1 MLEEIGIPRL
11 VVGGLG
17 SGSGKTSISLG
28 LTAALRARGRTV
40 QTFKVGADFI
50 DTAYL
55 AHASR
60 RPCRNLDSWLLG
72 ADGVRRSLA
81 HGALGADCV
90 IVEGAMGLLDGHGMV
105 PEAPGERLT
114 EFPGSTLEVARII
127 AAPVVL
133 VIDAWATGET
143 AAAAALGIKQ
153 LDGSGSVVGV
163 ILNNVPNDY
172 RRRVIEDAVWSLARM
187 PVLGAIPHIA
197 VGPHPRTAHGTA
209 AAPPEPACR
218 RGHRGARRRGCPP
231 LRPRPHRAPHGGC
244 TPDTP
249 TGTPPPTSAGQPSR
263 FASASHST
271 TPSASTTR
279 RTSSCSRMRAR
290 RSSPSRRSRMLPSRA
305 TSASSISAAAS
316 PRHSCR
322 SSPANHPFLDSLR
335 RARAH
340 RVPVYAEG
348 CGLQYLARSLRTSDG
363 VTHQM
368 AGLVPIDVA
377 LEAGTLHSGYRDLSI
392 ATASMLG
399 PAGTR
404 LRGHEFHF
412 SHLLPGGDCLNP
424 AYTMHD
430 CDGEPLGCEGWTDPL
445 DAGVLHPPPLR
456 PGAGARGPPRRRRAR
471 VARPQSASGAD
482 GPRQPIRR
490 PGVGLGCDVPGP
502 VHDR

>member
-1 MLEEIGIPRL
+1 MLEEVGIPRL

-28 LTAALRARGRTV
+28 LTAALRDRGRTV

-72 ADGVRRSLA
+72 PEGVQRSLA

-90 IVEGAMGLLDGHGMV
+90 IVEGAMGVLDGHGMAAET
-105 PEAPGERLT
+105 PASSMRG
-114 EFPGSTLEVARII
+114 FPGSTLELARII
-127 AAPVVL
+127 GAPLVL
-133 VIDAWATGET
+133 VVDAWAMGET

-153 LDGSGSVVGV
+153 LDRAGSVIGV
-163 ILNNVPNDY
+163 ILTNVPNDY

-187 PVLGAIPHIA
+187 PVLGALPHIPA
-197 VGPHPRTAHGTA
+197 VRIPDLRTGLLPLLQNANVDEAITALGEAITRHCDLDLIERLMEGAQPVHP
-209 AAPPEPACR
+209 P
-218 RGHRGARRRGCPP
+218 ARRRTTAGAEEPVRIGVAFDDAFCFYYAENLEMLEDAGAEIITFSP
-231 LRPRPHRAPHGGC
+231 LEDHALPRDLGLMYLGGGISEAYV
-244 TPDTP
+244 PRLA
-249 TGTPPPTSAGQPSR
+249 SNQP
-263 FASASHST
+263 FIE
-271 TPSASTTR
+271 
-279 RTSSCSRMRAR
+279 
-290 RSSPSRRSRMLPSRA
+290 L
-305 TSASSISAAAS
+305 
-316 PRHSCR
+316 
-322 SSPANHPFLDSLR
+322 FR
-335 RARAH
+335 RAHAH
-340 RVPVYAEG
+340 GVPVYAEG
-348 CGLQYLARSLRTSDG
+348 CGLQYSARSLRTSDG

-368 AGLVPIDVA
+368 AGLIPIDIA

-412 SHLLPGGDCLNP
+412 SRLLSGGDCLNP

-445 DAGVLHPPPLR
+445 VLASFIHLHFGQEQELAGRLVAAARELLDR
-456 PGAGARGPPRRRRAR
+456 RGQATLAGRGSRFPA
-471 VARPQSASGAD
+471 
-482 GPRQPIRR
+482 
-490 PGVGLGCDVPGP
+490 P
-502 VHDR
+502 V

>member
-1 MLEEIGIPRL
+1 MLEEVGIPRL

-72 ADGVRRSLA
+72 TEGVRRSLA
-81 HGALGADCV
+81 HGSMGADRV
-90 IVEGAMGLLDGHGMV
+90 IVEGAMGVLDGHGMAAET
-105 PEAPGERLT
+105 PATSAP

-133 VIDAWATGET
+133 VVDAWAMGET

-153 LDGSGSVVGV
+153 LDGAGSVIGV

-187 PVLGAIPHIA
+187 PVLGALPHIQSVRIPELRTGLLPLLQNPHVDEAIAELGDA
-197 VGPHPRTAHGTA
+197 VTRHCNLDLIERLMEAAHPVQPTPRRHAA
-209 AAPPEPACR
+209 AAPRNLEPVRIGVAFDDAFCFYYSENLELLEDA
-218 RGHRGARRRGCPP
+218 GAEIVTFSP
-231 LRPRPHRAPHGGC
+231 LEDPALPRDLGLIYLGGGISEAYV
-244 TPDTP
+244 P
-249 TGTPPPTSAGQPSR
+249 R
-263 FASASHST
+263 L
-271 TPSASTTR
+271 
-279 RTSSCSRMRAR
+279 AR
-290 RSSPSRRSRMLPSRA
+290 NLSFIES
-305 TSASSISAAAS
+305 
-316 PRHSCR
+316 
-322 SSPANHPFLDSLR
+322 FR
-335 RARAH
+335 RAHAH
-340 RVPVYAEG
+340 GVPVYAEG
-348 CGLQYLARSLRTSDG
+348 CGLQYSARTLRTSDG
-363 VTHQM
+363 TTHQM
-368 AGLVPIDVA
+368 AGLIPIDIA

-399 PAGTR
+399 PTGTR

-412 SHLLPGGDCLNP
+412 SRLLSGAECLDP

-445 DAGVLHPPPLR
+445 LLASFIHLHFGQEHGLAGRLVAAARNSLDRRTHTTLAGR
-456 PGAGARGPPRRRRAR
+456 DSQLGA
-471 VARPQSASGAD
+471 
-482 GPRQPIRR
+482 
-490 PGVGLGCDVPGP
+490 P
-502 VHDR
+502 V

>member
-28 LTAALRARGRTV
+28 LTAALRARGRLV

-72 ADGVRRSLA
+72 AEGVRRSLA
-81 HGALGADCV
+81 HGALGADRV
-90 IVEGAMGLLDGHGMV
+90 IVEGAMGLLDGHGMA
-105 PEAPGERLT
+105 EAPAPGAS
-114 EFPGSTLEVARII
+114 EFSGSTLEVARII
-127 AAPVVL
+127 SAPVVL
-133 VIDAWATGET
+133 VVDAWATGET

-153 LDGSGSVVGV
+153 LDTSGSVIGV

-172 RRRVIEDAVWSLARM
+172 RRRVIEDAIWSLAQM
-187 PVLGAIPHIA
+187 PVLGALPHIQSVRIPELRTGLLPLLQNPNVDAAIAELGEA
-197 VGPHPRTAHGTA
+197 VERHCDLDLIERLMEAAHPVNPT
-209 AAPPEPACR
+209 
-218 RGHRGARRRGCPP
+218 ARRP
-231 LRPRPHRAPHGGC
+231 LSRPTDEPVRIGVAFDDAFCFYYSENLELLEDAGAEIVTFSPLEDTALPRDLGLIYMGG
-244 TPDTP
+244 
-249 TGTPPPTSAGQPSR
+249 G
-263 FASASHST
+263 
-271 TPSASTTR
+271 
-279 RTSSCSRMRAR
+279 
-290 RSSPSRRSRMLPSRA
+290 
-305 TSASSISAAAS
+305 ISEAFV
-316 PRHSCR
+316 PRL
-322 SSPANHPFLDSLR
+322 ADNVAFLESFR

-340 RVPVYAEG
+340 GVPVYAEG
-348 CGLQYLARSLRTSDG
+348 CGLQYVARSLRTSDG
-363 VTHQM
+363 EIHHM
-368 AGLVPIDVA
+368 AGLIPIDIA

-412 SHLLPGGDCLNP
+412 SHLDSGGDCLNP

-445 DAGVLHPPPLR
+445 MLASFIHLHFGQEQELAGRLV
-456 PGAGARGPPRRRRAR
+456 AAARESLERRADATLTGR
-471 VARPQSASGAD
+471 GSRFATAV
-482 GPRQPIRR
+482 
-490 PGVGLGCDVPGP
+490 
-502 VHDR
+502 